1 MRTSSERAE
10 KGDEREVPFRQHE
23 HVRGHRAR
31 VVPELPGEQTF
42 DGRTNEEMNRE
53 KRREIRFQAATYVS
67 DYKPRPP
74 TRILKSGGSPF
85 PPADADSLHERPQAA
100 GHGS

>member
-1 MRTSSERAE
+1 MRTSTERAE

-42 DGRTNEEMNRE
+42 DGRTNEEMDRE
-53 KRREIRFQAATYVS
+53 KRREIRFQL
-67 DYKPRPP
+67 RPMLAI
-74 TRILKSGGSPF
+74 TNLVRQLES
-85 PPADADSLHERPQAA
+85 
-100 GHGS
+100 